1 LQGKY
6 LNGGRHIIFK
16 TKIRLLDSLSV
27 CRTRPKI
34 IKKDLDTK
42 VSKSHPNICSHISK
56 KIDQDSMK
64 KYEEYISWANG
75 EQTVAKTKSL
85 TIKSKCGVNS
95 SPFGN

>member
-1 LQGKY
+1 MQGKY

-34 IKKDLDTK
+34 IKKDLVTK
-42 VSKSHPNICSHISK
+42 VSKSHPNIYSHISK
-56 KIDQDSMK
+56 KIDQDLMK
-64 KYEEYISWANG
+64 RYEEYISWANG
-75 EQTVAKTKSL
+75 GAKTKSL

-95 SPFGN
+95 CPFGN